1 MTRVRTENEPKQAL
15 MVILLAWNLTLL
27 ACALLLLIASRAV
40 AAIPDADIHRGVN
53 TAGFGMID
61 GVFGRADFALDDR
74 SAVGGYFGA
83 DPNGFAFRDFDAG
96 EQPFRSDALV
106 GGHYMYKFVEG
117 TRRTPSVSGIFG
129 AFADRRELRPELG
142 VALSHP
148 FSERITGRANVV
160 YGPSWG
166 VEVGYRLSPTVE
178 GTIGVTGLGLLGL
191 GFRF

>member
-1 MTRVRTENEPKQAL
+1 MTHDKADQPRQAS
-15 MVILLAWNLTLL
+15 ILLPIAWKLTLI
-27 ACALLLLIASRAV
+27 ACALTFLAAGRAE
-40 AAIPDADIHRGVN
+40 AAIPDADIRRGVN

-83 DPNGFAFRDFDAG
+83 NSNDLSFGDFEDG
-96 EQPFRSDALV
+96 DQRFRSDALV
-106 GGHYMYKFVEG
+106 GGHYMYQFVEG
-117 TRRTPSVSGIFG
+117 SRRTPSVSGIFG
-129 AFADRRELRPELG
+129 AFADRHELRPELG
-142 VALSHP
+142 IALSHP
-148 FSERITGRANVV
+148 LSERLTGRANVV

-166 VEVGYRLSPTVE
+166 VEVGYRFSPSVE